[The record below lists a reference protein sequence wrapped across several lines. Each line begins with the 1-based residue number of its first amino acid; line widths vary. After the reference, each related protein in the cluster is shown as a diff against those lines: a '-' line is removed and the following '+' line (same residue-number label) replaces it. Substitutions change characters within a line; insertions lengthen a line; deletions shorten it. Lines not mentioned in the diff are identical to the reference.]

1 MKNTFQLKR
10 LASILTV
17 LLMAFSLTSCNRDDD
32 SVDDLPQEEMTNVI
46 LKVTD
51 SETGNTVDYN
61 YIIGAAS
68 APVINLTD
76 GKSYLVETV
85 FMNGDEDVTEE
96 IRDAKDE
103 HFLLFDFPK
112 STINLSRQDP
122 PSSTR
127 TDGTK
132 VGLVT
137 KWDVVT
143 VVNSSSPV
151 VKITLIHEPATVSE
165 AQNGTSWGSVTGGET
180 DAEVTFGLSN

>member
-1 MKNTFQLKR
+1 MKNVFQLKR

-17 LLMAFSLTSCNRDDD
+17 LLMAFSITSCNRDDD
-32 SVDDLPQEEMTNVI
+32 NTDDLPQEEMTNVI

-51 SETGNTVDYN
+51 TGTGNTVDYN

-76 GKSYLVETV
+76 GKSYVVETV
-85 FMNGDEDVTEE
+85 FMNGNEDVTGE
-96 IRDAKDE
+96 IKDAKDE
-103 HFLLFDFPK
+103 HFLLFNFPK

-127 TDGTK
+127 SDGAK

-137 KWDVVT
+137 KWDVVK
-143 VVNSSSPV
+143 VVDSPSPL
-151 VKITLIHEPATVSE
+151 VKITLIHEPAAVNE